1 MTTTRAHREPPN
13 VARASTLTSRTLL
26 QSGLQL
32 VHLPTPGG
40 GRTRTARLIG
50 HDELKETAG

>member
-1 MTTTRAHREPPN
+1 MESPN
-13 VARASTLTSRTLL
+13 VARAAIPTSRTLL

>member
-1 MTTTRAHREPPN
+1 MTTTRAIMESPN
-13 VARASTLTSRTLL
+13 VARAAIPTSRTLL